1 MAGLSLAPIV
11 VMSRAQIAARM
22 LRYPEKEKDG
32 TDAPRVLYRD
42 GINCRPETAVEEFA
56 ALRRKHGK
64 QGATRKSPA
73 RYELP
78 EDGET
83 PVYIQKRR
91 PNGRKYWAVAKDDE
105 EATHVRHEGEVVRE
119 SEAIHM
125 IFSAE
130 LASVNPNDPKDVQR
144 LFDYVRDVVEN
155 NFRATDGTCG
165 VQAKLVAQADGQ
177 GMIDENGRRLTDGG
191 KTHVHVVINAVAMKQ
206 MTVNGETW
214 EPGRKLSG
222 ALTDIEQIKDRHDA
236 FAREHGADHGFR
248 PQEKSRSER
257 RAETRTVTDR
267 RMAAQ
272 GKMSN
277 HDTIRAAFETS
288 MEDHRSVDLDGFRE
302 VLKEHDVDM
311 NVRVTKSGKNVG
323 QTNLS
328 YRTGDMKQFVR
339 GARLG
344 SHYAFDD
351 TVDEAT
357 GEIISGVGSQLE
369 ANAAGAPRQGRP
381 AAHQTAPPK
390 PDPVASDEELAEA
403 RETMERLA
411 AQERL
416 DAREDRLD
424 AWIDELAHRERT
436 RRKVM
441 LMHRGLDDRTP
452 AGRAELHSM
461 MEVELEQQEAAAAPE
476 PAHVAVPV
484 DVPVPE
490 NVPEDVADSAK
501 DERPRSRPSVR
512 LNANLPPVVT
522 VEDILRRRQEKQ
534 EQSTAEIAA
543 FEEKARAAL
552 ETGEDIVEVT
562 TDAER
567 TTAPEQPEPAVEP
580 VRAERPEETPA
591 VSETT
596 EDASEDTEDTQ
607 QAVRQQRQ
615 VRERQQSAFQQR
627 EQQPDFSK
635 PAAAQPEPEPEQ
647 PKKKSARQ
655 LAEEEVQRELDRRG
669 LGGQQPSPEPEPVMP
684 PPRRRRK

>member
-1 MAGLSLAPIV
+1 MAQLSLAPIV
-11 VMSRAQIAARM
+11 VMSRAQVAARM

-32 TDAPRVLYRD
+32 SDAPRVLYRD

-56 ALRRKHGK
+56 QLRRKHGK

-73 RYELP
+73 KYELP

-83 PVYIQKRR
+83 PAYIQKRR

-130 LASVNPNDPKDVQR
+130 LASVNPDDPKDVQR

-177 GMIDENGRRLTDGG
+177 GMIDENGNQLTDGG

-206 MTVNGETW
+206 MEVNGETW

-222 ALTDIEQIKDRHDA
+222 ALTDIEQIKDRHDE
-236 FAREHGADHGFR
+236 FASEHGADHGFR
-248 PQEKSRSER
+248 PQEKTRSER

-267 RMAAQ
+267 RMSAQ
-272 GKMSN
+272 GKLSN

-288 MEDHRSVDLDGFRE
+288 MEDARAVDLDGFRE
-302 VLKEHDVDM
+302 VLGEHDVDM
-311 NVRVTKSGKNVG
+311 NVRVTKSGKNTG

-328 YRTGDMKQFVR
+328 YKTGDMKQYVR

-369 ANAAGAPRQGRP
+369 AKASGAPRQGRP
-381 AAHQTAPPK
+381 TPHQTAPPK
-390 PDPVASDEELAEA
+390 PAPVATEEELAEA
-403 RETMERLA
+403 QEVMERLA

-416 DAREDRLD
+416 AAREDRLD
-424 AWIDELAHRERT
+424 AWIDELAAREKT
-436 RRKVM
+436 RRR
-441 LMHRGLDDRTP
+441 LFLALHGLDDRS
-452 AGRAELHSM
+452 AEGRAELHDM
-461 MEVELEQQEAAAAPE
+461 MEVELEQQEAAAAASPV
-476 PAHVAVPV
+476 PAHAAVPV

-490 NVPEDVADSAK
+490 TEPEDVAEDVAK
-501 DERPRSRPSVR
+501 DERSRSRPSVR

-522 VEDILRRRQEKQ
+522 AEDVLRRRQQTQ
-534 EQSTAEIAA
+534 EQSTAAIAA

-552 ETGEDIVEVT
+552 DQPETVSEHAELTEEQED
-562 TDAER
+562 A
-567 TTAPEQPEPAVEP
+567 EPAVEP
-580 VRAERPEETPA
+580 VRPVQRPEEPVEA
-591 VSETT
+591 VVESEGSS
-596 EDASEDTEDTQ
+596 DASEPDEDTE
-607 QAVRQQRQ
+607 QAARQHRQ
-615 VRERQQSAFQQR
+615 VRERQQRAMQQ
-627 EQQPDFSK
+627 EQPDFTR
-635 PAAAQPEPEPEQ
+635 PASQPEPEQ
-647 PKKKSARQ
+647 PKRKTAYQ
-655 LAEEEVQRELDRRG
+655 IAEEEIQRELDSRG
-669 LGGQQPSPEPEPVMP
+669 LGGPQPEPDPVM

>member
-1 MAGLSLAPIV
+1 MAQLSLAPIV
-11 VMSRAQIAARM
+11 VMSRAQVAARM

-32 TDAPRVLYRD
+32 SDAPRVLYRD

-56 ALRRKHGK
+56 TLRRKHGK

-73 RYELP
+73 KYELP
-78 EDGET
+78 DDGET

-130 LASVNPNDPKDVQR
+130 LASVNPDDPKDVQR

-177 GMIDENGRRLTDGG
+177 GMVDENGNQLTDGG

-206 MTVNGETW
+206 MEVNGETW

-236 FAREHGADHGFR
+236 FAREHGAEHGFR
-248 PQEKSRSER
+248 PQEKNRAER

-267 RMAAQ
+267 RMSAQ
-272 GKMSN
+272 GKLSN
-277 HDTIRAAFETS
+277 HDTIRTAFETS
-288 MEDHRSVDLDGFRE
+288 MEDDRSVDLDGFRE
-302 VLKEHDVDM
+302 VLGEHDVDM
-311 NVRVTKSGKNVG
+311 NVRVTKSGKNKG

-339 GARLG
+339 GTRLG

-351 TVDEAT
+351 TVDQDT

-369 ANAAGAPRQGRP
+369 ANASGQPRQGRP
-381 AAHQTAPPK
+381 AANQADPPK
-390 PDPVASDEELAEA
+390 PDPVASEEELAEA
-403 RETMERLA
+403 QEVMERLA
-411 AQERL
+411 AQERI

-424 AWIDELAHRERT
+424 AWIDELAARDNT

-452 AGRAELHSM
+452 EGRAELQSM
-461 MEVELEQQEAAAAPE
+461 MEADLEQQEAAAAAPV
-476 PAHVAVPV
+476 PAPATVPV
-484 DVPVPE
+484 DVE
-490 NVPEDVADSAK
+490 PEDIADTTK

-522 VEDILRRRQEKQ
+522 AEDILRRRQQTQ

-552 ETGEDIVEVT
+552 DRPETVSGR
-562 TDAER
+562 AEL
-567 TTAPEQPEPAVEP
+567 AEEQEQTEPAVEP
-580 VRAERPEETPA
+580 VKIAQRPEEPVEA
-591 VSETT
+591 VVEPETT
-596 EDASEDTEDTQ
+596 EDASEPDEDSEQALRQ
-607 QAVRQQRQ
+607 QQQRQ
-615 VRERQQSAFQQR
+615 ARERQQHAMQQD
-627 EQQPDFSK
+627 QPDFSK
-635 PAAAQPEPEPEQ
+635 PAASQPEPEPA
-647 PKKKSARQ
+647 PKKKTAYQ
-655 LAEEEVQRELDRRG
+655 IAQEEIQRELDLRG
-669 LGGQQPSPEPEPVMP
+669 LADKQPSPEPDPVM
-684 PPRRRRK
+684 PPRRRRT